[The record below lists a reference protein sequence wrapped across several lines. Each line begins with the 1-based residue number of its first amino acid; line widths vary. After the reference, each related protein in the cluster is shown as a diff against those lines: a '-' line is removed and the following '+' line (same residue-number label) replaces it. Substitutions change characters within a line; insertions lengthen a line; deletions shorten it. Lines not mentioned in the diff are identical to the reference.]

1 MAEKSS
7 IALESDP
14 KVMIG
19 SWVTTRRARSA
30 RVVRECGAD
39 KGLVQT
45 MARLD
50 DYVVTLS
57 STRDA

>member
-19 SWVTTRRARSA
+19 SWVMTRRARSA

-45 MARLD
+45 LARRAE
-50 DYVVTLS
+50 YVAGMKT
-57 STRDA
+57 